1 MAVSTIVK
9 YVVVVV
15 VVTDDEDDVVV
26 ISLQRQWGL
35 YLGSDVGW

>member
-9 YVVVVV
+9 YVVVV